1 MAYQLGKLVGW
12 LLFPSMIALAL
23 AVLGVALLLVAR
35 REGPVRAGRIMAAT
49 GVAAL
54 VVMTLTPFGTW
65 IARPLE
71 ARFPRPAADAPPPEG
86 IVLLGGGVDSIAEMR
101 TGATKYHIGAEAVVE
116 AARLAKRFPNVP
128 VMATGDG
135 PFGADGVDYSSA
147 ASLAR
152 LLEEAGVAKDRI
164 ILLPRARTTWEEG
177 QLSHA
182 MIAPRPG
189 ARWYLVTPAWHMPR
203 SIGAFRAAGWDGIV
217 AWPSLGETW
226 AHRSYNTAPGTRLQV
241 VDVVTREW
249 TGLAL
254 YRLLGRSSALFP
266 AP

>member
-1 MAYQLGKLVGW
+1 MAYQFGKLVGW

-23 AVLGVALLLVAR
+23 ATVGVALLVFAR
-35 REGPVRAGRIMAAT
+35 RPGAVRVGRVAAGL

-71 ARFPRPAADAPPPEG
+71 ARFPMPAADAAPPEG
-86 IVLLGGGVDSIAEMR
+86 IILLGGGVDSIAELR
-101 TGATKYHIGAEAVVE
+101 TGRTKYHIGAEAVVE
-116 AARLAKRFPNVP
+116 AARLARRFPNVP
-128 VMATGDG
+128 VMTTGDG

-152 LLEEAGVAKDRI
+152 LLEEAGVARERI
-164 ILLPRARTTWEEG
+164 ILLSRARTTWEEG
-177 QLSHA
+177 RLSHE
-182 MIAPRPG
+182 MLSPRPG
-189 ARWYLVTPAWHMPR
+189 ARWYLVTSAWHMPR